1 MKDIRAMLAMAA
13 RGRIY
18 KAWQLL
24 VASIIMLLVFIG
36 FSSQSQAAIDAVR
49 LRQMMHDEYGSAGES
64 IVNQWLALIERLR
77 DEDLSTQLRGVNDFF
92 NDNMRWLE
100 DHAIWGESDYWATPA
115 EALGRGAGDCED
127 FSIAKYMTLK
137 ELGIPIDKLRMI
149 YVRARIGRSAI
160 SQAHMVLGY
169 YATPASEPLILDNL
183 ATTIRR
189 AGERND
195 LDPVFSFNGNG
206 LWAGTSTQSR
216 ADPMARL
223 SRWRSVIERMQ
234 RQGIN

>member
-1 MKDIRAMLAMAA
+1 MLAMAA
-13 RGRIY
+13 RTRIHDI
-18 KAWQLL
+18 WRPL
-24 VASIIMLLVFIG
+24 VAGIVMLLMFIG
-36 FSSQSQAAIDAVR
+36 FSSHSQAAIDVVR
-49 LRQMMHDEYGSAGES
+49 LRQVMQAEYGSVGES
-64 IVNQWLALIERLR
+64 IINQWLALIERLR
-77 DEDLSTQLRGVNDFF
+77 GEDIATQLHEVNDFF

-100 DHAIWGESDYWATPA
+100 DHTIWGESDYWATPA

-137 ELGIPIDKLRMI
+137 ELGTPIDKLRMI

-169 YATPASEPLILDNL
+169 YETPASEPLILDNL
-183 ATTIRR
+183 VTTIRR
-189 AGERND
+189 AGQRND
-195 LDPVFSFNGNG
+195 LDPLFSFNGSG
-206 LWAGTSTQSR
+206 LWAGASTQSR